1 MERSKIDKNL
11 KWNLED
17 IYATFDDFENDFKE
31 TQQIAKNMP
40 NFKNKLNKKEFLLQY
55 YQFFDKFNQKLDK
68 LFHYVLL
75 NRDVDTKN
83 PKFIEAY
90 EKLSNFSANLSE
102 QLAYVSPE
110 LSKLPDTYI
119 DEVLKDAKFKNY
131 KYSIEKIRLSRKYVL
146 SETQETALVT
156 AEKYNDGFSEIYDAL
171 TSSDFCFEPVKING
185 QNQVLTEGTYGKF
198 ISNPSNDV
206 RAQAYNNLYKTYNQF
221 SQTIA
226 TNYIYFI
233 KMCTS
238 DQKLRKIP
246 DFFTRKFES
255 SKISK
260 QLYNTLIKNVDKN
273 LSLEQEYFKL
283 LKQKL
288 NLKDFGFKD
297 VYLSIAGALDKK
309 YTIPMQEQIV
319 VDALAP
325 LGKEYQNLL
334 KKAYTSGW
342 IDFCPHQN
350 KTSGGYMAG
359 VYGIHPYILLNN
371 NDNFNSLTTLAHE
384 LGHAMHT
391 YFSCNAQ
398 PYSMH
403 DYPIFIAEIAST
415 VNEILLNKYLTNKA
429 KTDEEKLFYL
439 GHYLNNFKSTVFRQ
453 TMFSEFE
460 DFAFNT
466 IENGGVLSKQTL
478 DDKYKQLL
486 TKHFAQI
493 VPLDNNI
500 IHEWTRIPHF
510 YTPYYVFQ
518 YATSFVSAVY
528 IANSILQNK
537 NNMRENY
544 FKMLSLGGN
553 GYPTEILAKTGIDL
567 LDDSTYKYAFDDMK
581 NALKEAKRL
590 LDKLQNSKSTK
601 K

>member
-1 MERSKIDKNL
+1 MKRSEIDKNL
-11 KWNLED
+11 KWRVED
-17 IYATFDDFENDFKE
+17 IYATFKDFEADFE
-31 TQQIAKNMP
+31 SAQLIAKNMP
-40 NFKNKLNKKEFLLQY
+40 NFKNKLKNKDILLQY

-75 NRDVDTKN
+75 NRDVDTKST
-83 PKFIEAY
+83 KFIEAY
-90 EKLSNFSANLSE
+90 EKLSNFSVTLSE
-102 QLAYVSPE
+102 KLAYVSPE
-110 LSKLPDTYI
+110 LSKLPDEYL
-119 DEVLKDAKFKNY
+119 DEVLKDDRFANY
-131 KYSIEKIRLSRKYVL
+131 KYAIENIRLSRKYVL
-146 SETQETALVT
+146 SEPQETALIT
-156 AEKYNDGFSEIYDAL
+156 AEKYSAGFSEIYDAL
-171 TSSDFCFEPVKING
+171 TSSDFAFEPVKIDG

-198 ISNPSNDV
+198 ITNPSNDV
-206 RAQAYNNLYKTYNQF
+206 RAQAYNNLYKTYTQF

-238 DQKLRKIP
+238 AQKLRKIP
-246 DFFTRKFES
+246 DFFTGKFEIT
-255 SKISK
+255 KISK
-260 QLYNTLIKNVDKN
+260 QLYSTLIKNVDKN
-273 LSLEQEYFKL
+273 LALEQEYFKL

-288 NLKDFGFKD
+288 NLNDFGFKD

-325 LGKEYQNLL
+325 LGKEYQSLL

-359 VYGIHPYILLNN
+359 VYGVHPYILLNN

-415 VNEILLNKYLTNKA
+415 VNEILLNKYLTNTA
-429 KTDEEKLFYL
+429 KTDEEKLFYM

-460 DFAFNT
+460 DFAFKT
-466 IENGGVLSKQTL
+466 IENGGVLSKQAL
-478 DDKYKQLL
+478 DDKYKELL
-486 TKHFAQI
+486 TKHFEKI
-493 VPLDNNI
+493 VPIDDNI

-553 GYPTEILAKTGIDL
+553 GYPTEILANTGVDL
-567 LDDSTYKYAFDDMK
+567 LNDNTYQYAFDDMK
-581 NALKEAKRL
+581 KTLAEAKLL
-590 LDKLQNSKSTK
+590 LDKLEKSKNNN
-601 K
+601 